1 MPLALTRLKAPD
13 TGAPGMARVTLV
25 SLAAL
30 VASGTPP
37 TWKAVTRLK
46 FVPVTIR
53 LPPTATF
60 AAETAVTAGI
70 TTGLPEVV
78 VTAVSPPPPPP
89 PQADRPSMTNN
100 ATSKWF
106 FTAGILA
113 DAARGREGGER
124 NVTYG

>member
-1 MPLALTRLKAPD
+1 MPLALTRLKAPA
-13 TGAPGMARVTLV
+13 TGTPGMDRVTLV

-30 VASGTPP
+30 VASVTPP
-37 TWKAVTRLK
+37 SWKAVTRLK
-46 FVPVTIR
+46 FVPVSTR

-70 TTGLPEVV
+70 TTGLPEVL
-78 VTAVSPPPPPP
+78 VTTVSLPPPPP

-106 FTAGILA
+106 FMAGNHA
-113 DAARGREGGER
+113 DAARCRGGHVR